1 MEIDGC
7 MANFGELENSE
18 DTFWESV
25 FLLDFRPTTELVV
38 SHGATGHTAPWSVDP
53 ANPGTVTGVHEVLFE
68 CSCGIFHDIPSSRLP
83 VDESKIIQSIAA
95 MVAMDGPMV
104 TPWVS
109 RPQEKQ

>member
-38 SHGATGHTAPWSVDP
+38 SHGATGHTAP
-53 ANPGTVTGVHEVLFE
+53 
-68 CSCGIFHDIPSSRLP
+68 
-83 VDESKIIQSIAA
+83 
-95 MVAMDGPMV
+95 
-104 TPWVS
+104 
-109 RPQEKQ
+109 